1 MSGTT
6 YDVIV
11 AGGGAMG
18 SATAF
23 HLARRGARVLLLER
37 FRIPHEQGSSH
48 GFTRIIR
55 LAYFEHPSY
64 VPLLRRAYELWE
76 ALAHDSGEALLHI
89 TGSIDAGPPDSRTVL
104 GSRHSCEVHGLEH
117 RVLTSAELTAR
128 HPGYALPAD
137 YLAVWQPRGG
147 FLVPERCITAHAA
160 LAARHGAVVCE
171 EEPVRR
177 WSAGASGV
185 EVETARGRYSA
196 GQLVVAA
203 GSWTGALVPSLAPL
217 LRPER
222 QVLAWFDLDDRDTFA
237 PARFPVFNLDHAGEH
252 WYGFPEFGT
261 PGFKVGCYHH
271 RREVVDP
278 DQLDRSAVQPADVAL
293 LQRVVRDCFP
303 AVGREPLLT
312 KSCLFTNT
320 PDEHF
325 LLDRLP
331 EAPAVVVA
339 HACSGHGFKFASVI
353 GEIVAD
359 LTLDGS
365 TPHDIGLHRLS
376 RFADRS

>member
-1 MSGTT
+1 MT

-76 ALAHDSGEALLHI
+76 ALERDAGEPLLHI
-89 TGSIDAGPPDSRTVL
+89 TGSVDAGPADSRTVT
-104 GSRHSCEVHGLEH
+104 GSRHSCEVHDLDHE
-117 RVLTSAELTAR
+117 VLSSAELSAR
-128 HPGYALPAD
+128 FPGYALPAD
-137 YLAVWQPRGG
+137 YLAVLQPRGG
-147 FLVPERCITAHAA
+147 FLVPERSITAHVAV
-160 LAARHGAVVCE
+160 AARYGAVVRE
-171 EEPVRR
+171 EEPVVR
-177 WSAGASGV
+177 WSPTAMGV
-185 EVETARGRYSA
+185 EVETPTGRYQA

-203 GSWTGALVPSLAPL
+203 GSWTRTLLPSMAPL
-217 LRPER
+217 LSPER
-222 QVLAWFDLDDRDTFA
+222 QVLAWFDLDDRDAFA

-261 PGFKVGCYHH
+261 PGFKIGCYHH
-271 RREVVDP
+271 AREVVDP
-278 DQLDRSAVQPADVAL
+278 DHLDRAAVRPDDVAL
-293 LQRVVRDCFP
+293 LHRVVRDCFP
-303 AVGREPLLT
+303 GVGSAPLLAKT
-312 KSCLFTNT
+312 CLFTNT

-325 LLDRLP
+325 ILDRLP
-331 EAPAVVVA
+331 ESPAVLIA
-339 HACSGHGFKFASVI
+339 HACSGHGFKFSSVI

-359 LTLDGS
+359 LALDGA
-365 TPHDIGLHRLS
+365 TRHDIALHRLS
-376 RFADRS
+376 RFSAPT